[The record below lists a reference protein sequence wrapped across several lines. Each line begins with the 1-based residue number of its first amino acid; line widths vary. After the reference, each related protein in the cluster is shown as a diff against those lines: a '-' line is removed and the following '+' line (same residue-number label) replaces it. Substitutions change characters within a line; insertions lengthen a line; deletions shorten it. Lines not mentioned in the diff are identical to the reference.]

1 MNKTIAVRLPRL
13 LIRQKEKNGQTL
25 REAGRLR
32 PSALS
37 VEMNLTPLSHA
48 EMTLEED
55 DLPVQVHDLV
65 ELYGQNGSLG
75 IFRAAQIE
83 TTYRKQRRIRL
94 NHALDVLSD
103 AVVPGEDTVSGT
115 AAQVLSRILA
125 AQTAQMDGNAFWT
138 LGTVEDEAAWSF
150 ENKYTN
156 ALQCLIDFAR
166 AREDYCFSFDF
177 SVFPWRLHF
186 RRRDEK
192 VLTEFRLSRNV
203 ERCQVT
209 LDDSELCTRLYLSVN
224 TVASDENGEKSEII
238 HEVYNDAAGQAAWGI
253 VEKTA
258 GINAADAP
266 DRTAWARQYFARY
279 GQPALQVTVDGM
291 ELNRIT
297 GERLDEMH
305 LGRLCRVAL
314 PDYGAVFSERI
325 VSVRYPDILRQP
337 WRVTVEMANK
347 KEKASGAF
355 ASLTAWRQSASRTM
369 AATQREV
376 QKNRYSLVAQ
386 DKHLTAQGEILHRA
400 GLEID
405 PHGVWLFASEDAENY
420 ALGAS
425 FKVQADEISAEVR
438 RAKEE
443 EGTLSARISEQAG
456 LISLKADSSTVT
468 ALGSRMSQAEIAIDG
483 ANAQIALKASQTSVD
498 SLGTRVSA
506 AEIAIDGANSAI
518 TLKADKVT
526 VDAIQTS
533 ISNLTT
539 GVTTAGFL
547 KASTMSAGTL
557 YLGGGTVGTRNITVD
572 NKNLDVLVLF
582 T

>member
-1 MNKTIAVRLPRL
+1 
-13 LIRQKEKNGQTL
+13 
-25 REAGRLR
+25 
-32 PSALS
+32 
-37 VEMNLTPLSHA
+37 
-48 EMTLEED
+48 
-55 DLPVQVHDLV
+55 
-65 ELYGQNGSLG
+65 
-75 IFRAAQIE
+75 
-83 TTYRKQRRIRL
+83 
-94 NHALDVLSD
+94 
-103 AVVPGEDTVSGT
+103 
-115 AAQVLSRILA
+115 
-125 AQTAQMDGNAFWT
+125 
-138 LGTVEDEAAWSF
+138 
-150 ENKYTN
+150 
-156 ALQCLIDFAR
+156 
-166 AREDYCFSFDF
+166 
-177 SVFPWRLHF
+177 
-186 RRRDEK
+186 
-192 VLTEFRLSRNV
+192 
-203 ERCQVT
+203 
-209 LDDSELCTRLYLSVN
+209 
-224 TVASDENGEKSEII
+224 
-238 HEVYNDAAGQAAWGI
+238 
-253 VEKTA
+253 
-258 GINAADAP
+258 
-266 DRTAWARQYFARY
+266 
-279 GQPALQVTVDGM
+279 
-291 ELNRIT
+291 
-297 GERLDEMH
+297 
-305 LGRLCRVAL
+305 
-314 PDYGAVFSERI
+314 
-325 VSVRYPDILRQP
+325 
-337 WRVTVEMANK
+337 
-347 KEKASGAF
+347 
-355 ASLTAWRQSASRTM
+355 M